1 MEASEIHFSMKSIS
15 NQNHLYIHK
24 RMKRRGFKYSCLENS
39 GQRATKLQSGFLR
52 IRLDLEENIWN
63 GQYCF

>member
-1 MEASEIHFSMKSIS
+1 MFIIRLIS
-15 NQNHLYIHK
+15 NQNHLDIHK
-24 RMKRRGFKYSCLENS
+24 RVTRRGFKYLCLENS
-39 GQRATKLQSGFLR
+39 GQRATKLQLGFLR